1 MTTANFQPTAP
12 TKRNWLALGVLLAG
26 MFIALLDTSIVN
38 VALPSIRTSL
48 NASESTLSWI
58 ISGYALTF
66 GLALI
71 PAGRLGDR
79 FGHKWVYLIG
89 VALFT
94 IASVACGVA
103 QNDPQIVIARVVQGL
118 AGGIF
123 LPAVTAF
130 IQTLFHGKDRGKAFA
145 FMGATIGVS
154 TALGPIAGGLLIQA
168 FGEADGWRWVF
179 FVNIPIGIATV
190 IAAALYLPA
199 HDAEHVNVGLD
210 WVGVVM
216 VAGGL
221 TAILVPLI
229 QGQEENW
236 PLWTFL
242 SIAGGLIIFVLFA
255 LWEVAYAKRG
265 RNPLVPPRL
274 YAHANF
280 TLGTILA
287 MVYFAGFTSIFFS
300 LSLFWQAGLHHSALE
315 TGLVSLPFA
324 IGTVIGSQQSQR
336 MAARFGRNALA
347 LGLALVTISLGSLWL
362 ILTNLDPTGL
372 TNWILLPSMLI
383 GGLGNGLFL
392 APNAQFIVAT
402 VERQDAGSASGVVN
416 TMQRVGNAIGVA
428 VVGSVLFGSLTM
440 VAKTQQGSLKDIAD
454 GWATAAANGLAVST
468 GLALLSFLLIWALP
482 ARVASGHA
490 PAAPVGE

>member
-1 MTTANFQPTAP
+1 
-12 TKRNWLALGVLLAG
+12 
-26 MFIALLDTSIVN
+26 
-38 VALPSIRTSL
+38 
-48 NASESTLSWI
+48 
-58 ISGYALTF
+58 
-66 GLALI
+66 
-71 PAGRLGDR
+71 
-79 FGHKWVYLIG
+79 
-89 VALFT
+89 
-94 IASVACGVA
+94 
-103 QNDPQIVIARVVQGL
+103 
-118 AGGIF
+118 
-123 LPAVTAF
+123 
-130 IQTLFHGKDRGKAFA
+130 
-145 FMGATIGVS
+145 
-154 TALGPIAGGLLIQA
+154 
-168 FGEADGWRWVF
+168 
-179 FVNIPIGIATV
+179 
-190 IAAALYLPA
+190 
-199 HDAEHVNVGLD
+199 
-210 WVGVVM
+210 
-216 VAGGL
+216 
-221 TAILVPLI
+221 
-229 QGQEENW
+229 
-236 PLWTFL
+236 
-242 SIAGGLIIFVLFA
+242 VLFA

-287 MVYFAGFTSIFFS
+287 LVYFAGFTSIFFS
-300 LSLFWQAGLHHSALE
+300 LSLFWQAGLHHTALE

-372 TNWILLPSMLI
+372 TNWILLPSMLM

-454 GWATAAANGLAVST
+454 GWANAAANGLAVST
-468 GLALLSFLLIWALP
+468 ALALLSFLLIWALP
-482 ARVASGHA
+482 ARVASGQA